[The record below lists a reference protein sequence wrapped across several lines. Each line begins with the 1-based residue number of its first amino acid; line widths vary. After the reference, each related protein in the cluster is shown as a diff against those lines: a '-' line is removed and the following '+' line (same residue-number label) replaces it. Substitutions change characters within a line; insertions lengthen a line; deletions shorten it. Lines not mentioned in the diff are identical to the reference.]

1 MGEEGENVMF
11 NRLSLKMG
19 ALFFVFI
26 LIIGG
31 LLYFILYINLANER
45 INEIINNLLA
55 RGNTHSDVLEDHFD
69 ETTMNHVGLM
79 ESASDFVVII
89 TDVKGDIL
97 VQSNPLEKEMETVIK
112 RTDYNQIPPEG
123 VVIEDNWKE
132 KQYIATD
139 SPITIDGEHRGHVF
153 MFANSKQV
161 RSILDQL
168 SNHFK
173 FIGFITVGI
182 TIITIFIL
190 SRFITSPVVKMK
202 RATEQLSIGNNQ
214 VELHTERNDELG
226 ELAKSIQSL
235 SNDLD
240 RLKNE
245 RKEFLASISHELRT
259 PLTYIKGYADIIHRR
274 SLSEQEL
281 IEYIEIIREE
291 TEQLSKLIKHL
302 FELAKMDQY
311 SFVIN
316 RELVTLKTLIAS
328 IIDLIQPVIQQKN
341 ISVSLQCPYYIKAFV
356 DPHRFQQVILNILDN
371 AVKHSPKGSVITIEV
386 REQREFITITV
397 LDHGEGIPKQDLP
410 FVFDRLYRVDKSRSR
425 KSGGSG
431 LGLAIA
437 REIVESHGGSMRINS
452 KFGEGTDVLIQLP
465 IISKKI

>member
-1 MGEEGENVMF
+1 
-11 NRLSLKMG
+11 
-19 ALFFVFI
+19 
-26 LIIGG
+26 
-31 LLYFILYINLANER
+31 
-45 INEIINNLLA
+45 
-55 RGNTHSDVLEDHFD
+55 
-69 ETTMNHVGLM
+69 
-79 ESASDFVVII
+79 
-89 TDVKGDIL
+89 
-97 VQSNPLEKEMETVIK
+97 
-112 RTDYNQIPPEG
+112 
-123 VVIEDNWKE
+123 
-132 KQYIATD
+132 
-139 SPITIDGEHRGHVF
+139 
-153 MFANSKQV
+153 
-161 RSILDQL
+161 
-168 SNHFK
+168 
-173 FIGFITVGI
+173 
-182 TIITIFIL
+182 
-190 SRFITSPVVKMK
+190 MK

-465 IISKKI
+465 VISKENMKTLRILKANIEPSRT